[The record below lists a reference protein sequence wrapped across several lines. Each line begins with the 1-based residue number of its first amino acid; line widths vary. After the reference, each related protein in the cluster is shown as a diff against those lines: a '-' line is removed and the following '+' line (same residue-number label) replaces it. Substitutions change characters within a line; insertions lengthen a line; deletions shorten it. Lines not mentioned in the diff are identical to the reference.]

1 MIKLIA
7 ADMDG
12 TLLSR
17 NHTISKENVA
27 AIKSAESKGIRFA
40 IATGRAYADVRPIID
55 EYDLNCECVALN
67 GGEYYDND
75 GNILEG
81 IYIDKEKKTRA
92 EEAEGK
98 ISVELFLYL
107 IYNRSIKN
115 TSVRNYTYQKKQGGW
130 REKYRKKACL
140 GKRGFCSDHVYING
154 YCTG

>member
-55 EYDLNCECVALN
+55 WC
-67 GGEYYDND
+67 
-75 GNILEG
+75 
-81 IYIDKEKKTRA
+81 
-92 EEAEGK
+92 
-98 ISVELFLYL
+98 
-107 IYNRSIKN
+107 
-115 TSVRNYTYQKKQGGW
+115 
-130 REKYRKKACL
+130 
-140 GKRGFCSDHVYING
+140 
-154 YCTG
+154 